1 MVGIAG
7 RDGLANPEQ
16 EPCQESRIVFLIG
29 PICAFFRVGHTVHVG
44 DGIRDFRNRPRC
56 HIPFHSCICGLDNNV
71 YFSSIRWNR
80 SRFCRIEAQPV
91 FGLEQAA
98 AYDVGPGLPGD
109 RHLAIGLHRL
119 FPLDAEFLG
128 PERQIIAPG
137 SLGKRR
143 VPEHGHLGIAVLKF
157 HGIGIN
163 HIPGKRTLDSRLV
176 RFGQRMQGL
185 HHAAL
190 NLVFCLG
197 IEQIAHARLLSTA
210 TVMLSSL

>member
-1 MVGIAG
+1 MVGVAG

-16 EPCQESRIVFLIG
+16 EPCQKSRIRFLIG
-29 PICAFFRVGHTVHVG
+29 PVRAFLRVYYAVHVG

-56 HIPFHSCICGLDNNV
+56 HIPFHPCICGLDSNV
-71 YFSSIRWNR
+71 CFRSVRGNR
-80 SRFCRIEAQPV
+80 SRFCRVEPQPV
-91 FGLEQAA
+91 FRLEQAA
-98 AYDVGPGLPGD
+98 TYDVSPGLPGN
-109 RHLAIGLHRL
+109 RHLSIGFHGL

-128 PERQIIAPG
+128 PERQIVTPG
-137 SLGKRR
+137 SFSKRR
-143 VPEHGHLGIAVLKF
+143 VPEHGHLGIAVLEF

-176 RFGQRMQGL
+176 RFGQRVQGL

-197 IEQIAHARLLSTA
+197 IEQIAHARLLSAA